1 MAADIFQEIV
11 SQFVIECEK
20 NGYSGVVYLHH
31 VLTKQVIVQC
41 SGEGSGKLAVAQIAA
56 GKRVL
61 VSEEPT
67 LTEPLIPEPNSVC
80 LESTSQPIYPENVE
94 IKAEGVDHSEDNS
107 EKDDSEVFDFDAY
120 IKQHPLAGAVDD
132 TQLQATAGDE
142 DQTGADVHDGTHHL
156 SSSSHAAGDPGT
168 GLSGSDHTN
177 IFTSFSHTAFRH
189 QRSFGGFIRP
199 RGRPSMFPPVSNT
212 PSATAVAS
220 VADGTP
226 FLCHLCNMTFKVG
239 AYYTRHMR
247 RHTGDKPYRCGACNK
262 CFIAKGDLTRHM
274 RVHTGEKP
282 YQCKICNTSF
292 SQSGS
297 LKIHKRIHSK
307 EKPYH
312 CTSCSMSFCRA
323 TNYRKHMKSHTE
335 FKPLKCPTCSAVFI
349 KEEELR
355 IHQKMHQQPKAYSCE
370 VCTKPFASRSEL
382 ARHLRIHT
390 EALGSPS
397 DSDNQRVTKDKDCV
411 HRPDASSEIE
421 MKISE
426 ALSKRNADQGK
437 DSHLSPLLGSPTLV
451 AQNLN
456 LLPFAAPK
464 DFRVMEQLPERPNCC
479 DICNKSF
486 TTKGDLTR
494 HMRVH
499 TGEKPYTCGICKT
512 AFSQSGNLKTHMRL
526 YSREK
531 PYECKECNRS
541 FCGTTNYNKH
551 MKHHLNGK
559 QCACSTCKPQFPSIT
574 RVAQLEGLTT

>member
-177 IFTSFSHTAFRH
+177 IFTSFSHT
-189 QRSFGGFIRP
+189 
-199 RGRPSMFPPVSNT
+199 
-212 PSATAVAS
+212 
-220 VADGTP
+220 
-226 FLCHLCNMTFKVG
+226 
-239 AYYTRHMR
+239 
-247 RHTGDKPYRCGACNK
+247 
-262 CFIAKGDLTRHM
+262 
-274 RVHTGEKP
+274 
-282 YQCKICNTSF
+282 
-292 SQSGS
+292 
-297 LKIHKRIHSK
+297 
-307 EKPYH
+307 
-312 CTSCSMSFCRA
+312 
-323 TNYRKHMKSHTE
+323 
-335 FKPLKCPTCSAVFI
+335 
-349 KEEELR
+349 
-355 IHQKMHQQPKAYSCE
+355 
-370 VCTKPFASRSEL
+370 
-382 ARHLRIHT
+382 

-437 DSHLSPLLGSPTLV
+437 DSHLSPLLGNPLPQPVTTSFPKGSPTLV